1 MERIFQNITK
11 EFVKE
16 NFSSYQETKNL
27 WVEAGGKASMISDT
41 HDANVRWGDLFR
53 KIEAG
58 AVEPIKLI
66 LVALEI
72 YPFNKV
78 LLSEL
83 KNLISDNVLVNAKS
97 FIDDQDQSSIALLNG
112 IPTEHA
118 AAAVTVALTENIQP
132 NILDNRN
139 ADPISQSFK
148 QSFANKAGEMIAIA
162 GGAAWLQ
169 VVSQLISSV
178 S

>member
-1 MERIFQNITK
+1 MEISFQNITK

-53 KIEAG
+53 KMEAG
-58 AVEPIKLI
+58 AAEPIKLI
-66 LVALEI
+66 LAALEI
-72 YPFNKV
+72 YPFNKI

-83 KNLISDNVLVNAKS
+83 KNLISDSALENAKN
-97 FIDDQDQSSIALLNG
+97 FITNHNQSSIVLLND

-118 AAAVTVALTENIQP
+118 AAAITVALTENIQP
-132 NILDNRN
+132 NILDERN
-139 ADPISQSFK
+139 VDPISQSFK
-148 QSFANKAGEMIAIA
+148 HSFANKAGEMIAIA

-169 VVSQLISSV
+169 IVSQLISSV

>member
-66 LVALEI
+66 LGSVEN
-72 YPFNKV
+72 YR
-78 LLSEL
+78 EL
-83 KNLISDNVLVNAKS
+83 IKLAHS
-97 FIDDQDQSSIALLNG
+97 
-112 IPTEHA
+112 
-118 AAAVTVALTENIQP
+118 
-132 NILDNRN
+132 
-139 ADPISQSFK
+139 
-148 QSFANKAGEMIAIA
+148 
-162 GGAAWLQ
+162 
-169 VVSQLISSV
+169 
-178 S
+178 